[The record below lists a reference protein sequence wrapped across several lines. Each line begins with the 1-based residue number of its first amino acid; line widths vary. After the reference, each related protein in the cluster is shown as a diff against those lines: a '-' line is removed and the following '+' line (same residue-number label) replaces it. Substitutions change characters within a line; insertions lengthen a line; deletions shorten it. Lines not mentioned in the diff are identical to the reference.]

1 MFHQTSEDMIPKVL
15 TTKLVEIY
23 LYVCE
28 KYDKE
33 LKFSCERFTNNNN
46 PVFTDQEI
54 MTIYLFVQSQENHHQ
69 IKRIYRFADVYL
81 RSWVPK
87 LPSYSAFNNRI
98 NRLTEAFRLLTDSLL
113 QEFKPFDCIEDESL
127 VDSMPIIT
135 CSGKRSGKVAPELTD
150 KGYCSTKS
158 LYFHG
163 LKLHALGFRRLDHL
177 PFPEQLVLTPA
188 SENDLNVYRDD
199 WSTISNRTFYG
210 DKIYYNVD
218 YFKNLAITQNTLM
231 LTPVKAIKGQSAWDK
246 QFNKAADDLFSKA
259 VSSIRQPIEGFFHW
273 LIEKTDF
280 QRASKV
286 RSGNGLLIHV
296 FGKLAAAFIYL
307 IF

>member
-1 MFHQTSEDMIPKVL
+1 MIPKVL

-33 LKFSCERFTNNNN
+33 LKYSCERFTNNSN
-46 PVFTDQEI
+46 PIFTDQEI
-54 MTIYLFVQSQENHHQ
+54 MTIYLFVLSQEKHYQ

-81 RSWVPK
+81 RSWFPK
-87 LPSYSAFNNRI
+87 LPSYAAFNYRI
-98 NRLTEAFRLLTDSLL
+98 NHLSEAFRALTDSLL
-113 QEFKPFDCIEDESL
+113 QEFKPFDCIGDESL
-127 VDSMPIIT
+127 IDSMPIIT

-163 LKLHALGFRRLDHL
+163 LKLHALGFRRPGQL

-188 SENDLNVYRDD
+188 SENDLNVYKED
-199 WSTISNRTFYG
+199 WSGINNRTFYG

-231 LTPVKAIKGQSAWDK
+231 LTPVKAIKGQSTWDK

-259 VSSIRQPIEGFFHW
+259 VSTIRQPIEGFFHW

-286 RSGNGLLIHV
+286 RSTNGLLIHV

-307 IF
+307 IFNS

>member
-1 MFHQTSEDMIPKVL
+1 MIPKVL

-28 KYDKE
+28 KFEKE
-33 LKFSCERFTNNNN
+33 LKFSCQRFTNNNN
-46 PVFTDQEI
+46 PEFTDQEI
-54 MTIYLFVQSQENHHQ
+54 MTIYLFVISQENHYQ

-81 RSWVPK
+81 RSWFPK
-87 LPSYSAFNNRI
+87 LPSYAAFNNRI
-98 NRLTEAFRLLTDSLL
+98 NRLTEAFRLLTNSLL
-113 QEFKPFDCIEDESL
+113 QEHRPIDCIENESL
-127 VDSMPIIT
+127 LDSMPIIT

-158 LYFHG
+158 LYFYG
-163 LKLHALGFRRLDHL
+163 LKLHALGFRRIDHL

-188 SENDLNVYRDD
+188 SENDLNVYKDA
-199 WSTISNRTFYG
+199 WSNISNRTFYG
-210 DKIYYNVD
+210 DKIYFNVE
-218 YFKNLAITQNTLM
+218 YFNNLATFQNAIM
-231 LTPVKAIKGQSAWDK
+231 LTPVKAIKNQSDWEK
-246 QFNKAADDLFSKA
+246 QFDKAANDLFSKA
-259 VSSIRQPIEGFFHW
+259 VSTVRQPIEAFFQW

-286 RSGNGLLIHV
+286 RSTNGLLVHV

-307 IF
+307 IFNP

>member
-1 MFHQTSEDMIPKVL
+1 MIPKVL

-28 KYDKE
+28 KFDKE
-33 LKFSCERFTNNNN
+33 LKYSCQRFTNNNN
-46 PVFTDQEI
+46 PGFTDQEI
-54 MTIYLFVQSQENHHQ
+54 MTIYLFVISQENHYQ

-81 RSWVPK
+81 RSWFPK
-87 LPSYSAFNNRI
+87 LPSYAAFNNRI

-113 QEFKPFDCIEDESL
+113 QEYKPIDCIEDQSL
-127 VDSMPIIT
+127 IDSVPIIT
-135 CSGKRSGKVAPELTD
+135 CSGKRFGKVAPELTD

-158 LYFHG
+158 LYFYG
-163 LKLHALGFRRLDHL
+163 LKLHALGFRRIDHL
-177 PFPEQLVLTPA
+177 PFPERLAITPA

-199 WSTISNRTFYG
+199 WSSICNRTIFG
-210 DKIYYNVD
+210 DKIYHNVD
-218 YFKNLAITQNTLM
+218 YFNNLATTQQTFM
-231 LTPVKAIKGQSAWDK
+231 LTPVKGIKNQSAWDK

-259 VSSIRQPIEGFFHW
+259 VSCVRQPIEAFFHW

-286 RSGNGLLIHV
+286 RSANGLLIHV

-307 IF
+307 IFNP